1 MSGVKPDLRHR
12 HGAGAEKARPTAPD
26 TNSTPELACA
36 RLAALL
42 RFNVIR
48 RSLLFLPFLSCILAA
63 APDMTSGSA
72 DRQETSLRTGE
83 TVWAGNARLD
93 YGDVRLTADEIRF
106 NRNTHVAVA
115 LGHAIVTRG
124 SRRLLADQI
133 TYHLDTGEFETGDV
147 RMGDYPVYLSGS
159 SAHGTIERVQIENAS
174 VTVPEPGLLVPTLHA
189 ARLFFTTNRKMHAE
203 HASVGI
209 GSVRPVA
216 LSGLDHDARRP
227 LISNVSFTGGYR
239 RSLGVYSEATLHVP
253 VNDDVHLGADLGLY
267 SSRGIMFGPSGS
279 YDGTRNLSNFQGS
292 FHSGFIHDYGDRK
305 NDVLGRPVPPNRGF
319 VEWEHQQHIGDRVT
333 ISGELNYW
341 RDSEVVRDFRPR
353 DFFGV
358 QEPDTYVDSTYAGD
372 NYFVSLFA
380 RFQPNSFQ
388 VVQQR
393 LPELRF
399 DLLPLA
405 LGGGFYEQF
414 NASIVALQED
424 ALPVSPV
431 APTPQPE
438 RRSDRFDA
446 YYGLSRPLRPTDWL
460 TFTPVAGGRLTY
472 YTDRTGTTRPTNG
485 DYTRTLGEIGFDAE
499 MHASAVFDYKNPRW
513 KIDGLRHLLTPR
525 ISYRYIPEAD
535 KGTPYIPQIDRQ
547 SFSTY
552 LQPLGLGAVRNID
565 DLHATNTLR
574 IGLDNTLQ
582 TRDAVYGSRD
592 LVRLNIAND
601 FRFERLAGQRKVSEI
616 HSEFAVMP
624 ARWLEF
630 GVYQSFSPQDFT
642 LHEFN
647 TGVTVRDGDDWT
659 VRFSSNFL
667 RDESI
672 HRGLD
677 DYFLQGEK
685 RLNEVYDAVVHL
697 RYDARLQQ
705 FIEQIYGIRQTIGN
719 TWRIQYAVSLYGG
732 QRRESRFGLNIRVDA
747 VRF

>member
-1 MSGVKPDLRHR
+1 
-12 HGAGAEKARPTAPD
+12 
-26 TNSTPELACA
+26 
-36 RLAALL
+36 
-42 RFNVIR
+42 VIR
-48 RSLLFLPFLSCILAA
+48 RSLLFLPFLGCALAA

-83 TVWAGNARLD
+83 TVWAGHAHLD
-93 YGDVRLTADEIRF
+93 YGDLRLTADEIRF
-106 NRNTHVAVA
+106 NPKTHVAIA
-115 LGHAIVTRG
+115 RGHAIITRG
-124 SRRLLADQI
+124 SRRLLADEI
-133 TYHLDTGEFETGDV
+133 TYHTDTGEFETGDV
-147 RMGDYPVYLSGS
+147 RMGDYPVYLAGS
-159 SAHGTIERVQIENAS
+159 SAQGTIERVRVDNAS

-189 ARLFFTTNRKMHAE
+189 ARLFFSTDRKLHAE
-203 HASVGI
+203 HASIGVGSI
-209 GSVRPVA
+209 RPVA
-216 LSGLDHDARRP
+216 LSGLEHDARRP
-227 LISNVSFTGGYR
+227 LISNVSVTGGFR
-239 RSLGVYSEATLHVP
+239 RSLGVYAEATLHVP
-253 VNDDVHLGADLGLY
+253 LNDDFNLGADLGLY
-267 SSRGIMFGPSGS
+267 SSRGLMLGPSGS
-279 YDGTRNLSNFQGS
+279 YDGTRDLSDFQGS
-292 FHSGFIHDYGDRK
+292 FHSGFIHDYGDRLT
-305 NDVLGRPVPPNRGF
+305 DVLGRPVQPNRGF
-319 VEWEHQQHIGDRVT
+319 VEWEHQQHIGDRLT

-353 DFFGV
+353 EFFRV

-405 LGGGFYEQF
+405 LGGGLYEQF
-414 NASIVALQED
+414 NASVVALQQD
-424 ALPVSPV
+424 ALPVSPAV
-431 APTPQPE
+431 PTPDPE
-438 RRSDRFDA
+438 RRSNRLDA
-446 YYGLSRPLRPTDWL
+446 YYGLSRPVRPTDWL

-472 YTDRTGTTRPTNG
+472 YTHRSGTTRPVNG
-485 DYTRTLGEIGFDAE
+485 DYTRVLGEIGFDAE
-499 MHASAVFDYKNPRW
+499 MHASAVFDYKNPQW

-525 ISYRYIPEAD
+525 VSYRYIPEAD

-552 LQPLGLGAVRNID
+552 LQPLGLGTVRNID

-582 TRDAVYGSRD
+582 TRDPVYGSRD

-601 FRFERLAGQRKVSEI
+601 FRFERLPRQRKVSEI
-616 HSEFAVMP
+616 HSELAVMP
-624 ARWLEF
+624 ARWLEL
-630 GVYQSFSPQDFT
+630 GVYQSFAPQDFT
-642 LHEFN
+642 LREFN
-647 TGVTVRDGDDWT
+647 TGVTLRDGDDWT

-667 RDESI
+667 RDESL
-672 HRGLD
+672 HRGLN

-705 FIEQIYGIRQTIGN
+705 FIEQIYGIRQIIGN
-719 TWRIQYAVSLYGG
+719 TWRIEYAVSLYGG
-732 QRRESRFGLNIRVDA
+732 QRRESHFGLNVRVDA